1 MGRYDKE
8 GEALGGVKCW
18 LHELLYTLLL
28 VAIIQCSTMPH
39 HAPCHI
45 GLIDSPSGYICV
57 CRAECIATYQIL
69 STHGYSSLAPLF
81 WPIGVVARG
90 ARIFPAGVIY
100 GASERASKRACGI
113 ARSLLEH
120 RVSCLPRLLKASGPK
135 KWQRVCNHSIYVAA
149 DS

>member
-39 HAPCHI
+39 HAPCNI

-57 CRAECIATYQIL
+57 CRVECIATYQIL
-69 STHGYSSLAPLF
+69 STHGYSSFAPLF
-81 WPIGVVARG
+81 WPIGVVVRG

-100 GASERASKRACGI
+100 GASERASKQTGLRNCKKLT
-113 ARSLLEH
+113 RT
-120 RVSCLPRLLKASGPK
+120 SCLLPPTLVKSLGTK
-135 KWQRVCNHSIYVAA
+135 KVATCV
-149 DS
+149 